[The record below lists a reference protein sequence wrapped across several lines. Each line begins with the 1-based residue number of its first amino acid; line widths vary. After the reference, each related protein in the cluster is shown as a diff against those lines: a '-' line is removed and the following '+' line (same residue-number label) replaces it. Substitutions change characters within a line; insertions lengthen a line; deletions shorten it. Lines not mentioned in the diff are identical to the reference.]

1 MKNPRIISLI
11 IFAVLLITEI
21 FIALYVHDDFI
32 RPYMGDVLVIP
43 VIYSFIRIFIPLK
56 CRLMPLYVFAFAV
69 FTELM
74 QYIKIVD
81 ILHIESRFLRILIGT
96 SFSFADILCYLAGSI
111 IAAIWQKIYFSRY
124 NMNYSE

>member
-11 IFAVLLITEI
+11 TFAALLITEI

-111 IAAIWQKIYFSRY
+111 IVMIWQKIYFSRY
-124 NMNYSE
+124 NLKHSE